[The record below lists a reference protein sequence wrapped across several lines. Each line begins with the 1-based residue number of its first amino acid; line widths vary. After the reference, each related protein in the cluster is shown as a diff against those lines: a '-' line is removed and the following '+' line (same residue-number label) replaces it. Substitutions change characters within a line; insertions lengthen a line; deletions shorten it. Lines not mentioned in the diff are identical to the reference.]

1 MTNEEAL
8 KNFLLDIDCLNEL
21 LPWTG
26 RFNLFDVLRI
36 SRTEIRH
43 SNMLAWLLNA
53 NENHGM
59 GDAYV
64 KALTQRLVAN
74 ESTGRYD
81 VFHLALMDFYSFTV
95 QREWNNIDI
104 LLVSNEEKT
113 LIAFENKVGSHEHSD
128 QLNRYRKIL
137 EKAYP
142 DYCRIYLYLTPDGE
156 LPSDEEH
163 WDAMTY
169 FDIVDML
176 EKVSSGIDLIPDVR
190 LMIDNYIAVIRR
202 DVVDDQQLIE
212 ICDKIYKKHQ
222 KALDLIFEH
231 RVDNRGQIAATI
243 RETLQQ
249 MSNDGFIIFYANS
262 TNSWLCFHTKEM
274 DEVLP
279 PLTGNNSSW
288 GNNNIYNYWFGRT
301 EDSLSIVFE
310 LGGWNLPEDRRKT
323 QNQIIDI
330 AKPNDKKRDDYRYKR
345 VYSRKYAL
353 DIENDLQAEVR
364 GQVIKAVSDLK
375 NWEKKLLA
383 KLQQS

>member
-113 LIAFENKVGSHEHSD
+113 LIAFENKVGSHEHGD

-163 WDAMTY
+163 WDVMTY

-262 TNSWLCFHTKEM
+262 TNSWLRFHTKEM

-279 PLTGNNSSW
+279 PLAGNNSSW

-301 EDSLSIVFE
+301 EDSLSIIFE

>member
-26 RFNLFDVLRI
+26 KFNLFDVLRI

-59 GDAYV
+59 GDAYI
-64 KALTQRLVAN
+64 KALLQHLVAN
-74 ESTGRYD
+74 DSTERYD
-81 VFHLALMDFYSFTV
+81 VFHLALMDFYGFTV

-156 LPSDEEH
+156 LPSDEDN
-163 WDAMTY
+163 WNVMTY
-169 FDIVDML
+169 FDIVDTL
-176 EKVSSGIDLIPDVR
+176 EHVAGSIELIPDVR
-190 LMIDNYIAVIRR
+190 LMIENYIAIIRR
-202 DVVDDQQLIE
+202 DIVDDQQLID

-231 RVDNRGQIAATI
+231 RIDNRGQIAATV
-243 RETLQQ
+243 RETLQK
-249 MSNDGFIIFYANS
+249 MNDEGSIIFDANS
-262 TNSWLCFHTKEM
+262 TDSWLCFHTKEM
-274 DEVLP
+274 NAILP
-279 PLTGNNSSW
+279 PLEESNGSW
-288 GNNNIYNYWFGRT
+288 GTRSIYNYWFGRT
-301 EDSLSIVFE
+301 EESLSIVFE
-310 LGGWNLPEDRRKT
+310 LGGWNLTGDRRKI
-323 QNQIIDI
+323 QSQIIDI
-330 AKPNDKKRDDYRYKR
+330 AKPNDKKRENYRYKR
-345 VYSRKYAL
+345 VYSRKYTL
-353 DIENDLQAEVR
+353 DAENDLQAEVR
-364 GQVIKAVSDLK
+364 EQVTRAVSDLK
-375 NWEKKLLA
+375 SWEKKLLA
-383 KLQQS
+383 KLQGE